1 MLVCPLHA
9 KSISVSDL
17 TIAAMAATSVI
28 LMPNIA
34 VIILTLNEAM
44 HLDRA
49 IQSLGPLAKKVIVV
63 DSFSTD
69 ETLEIARAHGAT
81 ILQNKFV
88 NHSRQ
93 FQWALDNIEVDCD
106 WIMRLDA
113 DEVLQPALV
122 EEITTKLATLSPDI
136 VGVNLKRRH
145 VFMGRW
151 IRRGGRYPLTLLR
164 IWRRG
169 QGRVENRWMDEHI
182 IIWGGD
188 TVTFES
194 DFVDHNLTDLTF
206 FIDKHNEYATREAI
220 DRLNDEF
227 SFFEADEAVSAGGSS
242 GQARVKRV
250 IKQRLY
256 NPLPFGVG
264 PVGYFL
270 WRYLVQLGFLDGR
283 EGLIYHFLQGYWYR
297 FLVEAKVLELRRAT
311 CHLSNPAE
319 IKATLAKLTKLPLE

>member
-1 MLVCPLHA
+1 
-9 KSISVSDL
+9 
-17 TIAAMAATSVI
+17 VI

-34 VIILTLNEAM
+34 VIILTFNEAM

-49 IQSLGPLAKKVIVV
+49 IQSLGPLAKKVFVV

-69 ETLEIARAHGAT
+69 ETLEIARARGAK

-93 FQWALDNIEVDCD
+93 FQWALDNIEADCD

-113 DEVLQPALV
+113 DEVLQPTLV
-122 EEITTKLATLSPDI
+122 EEIITKLTTMSPAI
-136 VGVNLKRRH
+136 VGVNLRRRH
-145 VFMGRW
+145 IFMGRW

-164 IWRRG
+164 IWRHG
-169 QGRVENRWMDEHI
+169 YGRVENRWMDEHI
-182 IIWGGD
+182 ITWGGD
-188 TVTFES
+188 TITFES

-206 FIDKHNEYATREAI
+206 FVEKHNDYATREAI

-227 SFFEADEAVSAGGSS
+227 CFLEADETSGGIS

-250 IKQRLY
+250 VKERLY
-256 NPLPFGVG
+256 NPLPFGIG
-264 PVGYFL
+264 PLGYFL
-270 WRYLVQLGFLDGR
+270 WRYIVQLGFLDGR

-297 FLVEAKVLELRRAT
+297 FLVEAKVLELKRAIFGL
-311 CHLSNPAE
+311 HNPAE
-319 IKATLAKLTKLPLE
+319 IKARLSLLTNLVIE